1 MEYLEGELTIFMFII
16 LIIIID
22 HCSKGLDNPVLKWS
36 LPDNSHVCLVSESG
50 DNESPDRDHVSRDM
64 AVSVNIYQFKSL
76 FESFFRVLIQNLNYF
91 QVSNLTAMI
100 ARDEY
105 ILEESYSGEEE
116 DEEEAE
122 VRGEAGSEMERL
134 RERKE
139 ALERARRKERA
150 RARRAQREILNEV
163 ASITLNIR

>member
-1 MEYLEGELTIFMFII
+1 M
-16 LIIIID
+16 
-22 HCSKGLDNPVLKWS
+22 SGLDNPVLKWS
-36 LPDNSHVCLVSESG
+36 LPDESHVCLVTESLT
-50 DNESPDRDHVSRDM
+50 SSSRDDVSRDI
-64 AVSVNIYQFKSL
+64 A
-76 FESFFRVLIQNLNYF
+76 
-91 QVSNLTAMI
+91 VSNLTAMI

-116 DEEEAE
+116 DEEEARE
-122 VRGEAGSEMERL
+122 GEAGEEASEIERL

-163 ASITLNIR
+163 ASVTLNIR